1 MSSLFLLIVLSAVT
15 GIGGLA
21 LGGAFASF
29 PQRDALSSRLLAAF
43 TAGIMLSVVFFHILP
58 EAVEHG
64 DLLTVSI
71 SATLGGALPWL
82 LHVKLGHHHHHKS
95 EDLQPAAWV
104 LAGAVA
110 LHNLPIGMALGL
122 FLGIVAG
129 LINCGTNKFLKYVAT
144 AYIETIRGTPLI
156 VQVMFLY
163 FGLPLALGV
172 RIPPV
177 TAGVIAIGVN
187 AGAYIAEIVR
197 GAIISIH
204 HGQEEAARSTGL
216 NKFQTMLYV
225 IWPQA
230 FRRMIPPLGN
240 QFIISLKDTSLLVV
254 IGVAEL
260 TRRGQEI
267 ISINFKAFEIWL
279 AVALLYLC
287 LTLSLSYLL
296 RLLERRMNAKIMKN

>member
-1 MSSLFLLIVLSAVT
+1 MAFQFHPQVMIDSFPLLIGGLEYTILITIA
-15 GIGGLA
+15 GLA
-21 LGGAFASF
+21 LG
-29 PQRDALSSRLLAAF
+29 L
-43 TAGIMLSVVFFHILP
+43 V
-58 EAVEHG
+58 
-64 DLLTVSI
+64 
-71 SATLGGALPWL
+71 
-82 LHVKLGHHHHHKS
+82 
-95 EDLQPAAWV
+95 
-104 LAGAVA
+104 
-110 LHNLPIGMALGL
+110 
-122 FLGIVAG
+122 LGIVTG
-129 LINCGTNKFLKYVAT
+129 LINCGHNRFLKLIAT

-177 TAGVIAIGVN
+177 TAGIVAIGIN

-267 ISINFKAFEIWL
+267 IAINFRAFEIWL
-279 AVALLYLC
+279 AVAILYLC
-287 LTLSLSYLL
+287 LTLSLSYVL
-296 RLLERRMNAKIMKN
+296 RVLEKRMNAKIMKQ